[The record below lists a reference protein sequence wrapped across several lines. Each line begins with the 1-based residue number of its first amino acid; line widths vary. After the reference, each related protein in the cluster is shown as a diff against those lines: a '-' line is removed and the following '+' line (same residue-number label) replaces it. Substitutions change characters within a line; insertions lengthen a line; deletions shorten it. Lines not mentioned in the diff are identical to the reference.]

1 MLIHVFRDLKSECVI
16 LDFCALEIF
25 LQSAVQPG
33 WAQSW
38 ENVPVSMKPALK

>member
-16 LDFCALEIF
+16 LSLCALEIF

-33 WAQSW
+33 WAQNW
-38 ENVPVSMKPALK
+38 ENVPVSVRPALK